1 MMDPIQWGIL
11 GTGRITRR
19 TARGIR
25 ESPLNILMGVASREQ
40 TRAERVARELGAQ
53 KAFSSYDEM
62 LASREID
69 AVYIALPNSLH
80 AEWSLKAAKAG
91 KHILC
96 EKPLASNSKEAHLVV
111 ETCEKENVLI
121 MEADMYRHH
130 PQHTKV
136 KEIISSGRIG
146 DPIAINARFSFYLE
160 PSSNIRWSKE
170 LSGGALMDV
179 GCYCINVSRLIYNS
193 EPIKAR
199 AMAKYNSRY
208 GVDASTFALL
218 EFPEGRYA
226 SFTCSL
232 LMNRANKYEV
242 IGIEGSIEVPNAFV
256 PLKDEVPLDVII
268 KINDREGMEEIHFAA
283 VDMYRLEVEHFM
295 KCIHERK
302 LYYPAENGL
311 YNMKAIDLVKE
322 SINFP
327 Y

>member
-1 MMDPIQWGIL
+1 MTDPLRWGIL

-111 ETCEKENVLI
+111 ETCERENVLI

-146 DPIAINARFSFYLE
+146 DPIAIDARFSFYLE
-160 PSSNIRWSKE
+160 LSINIRWSKE

-179 GCYCINVSRLIYNS
+179 GCYCINVSRLIFNS

-199 AMAKYNSRY
+199 AIAKYNSRY

-242 IGIEGSIEVPNAFV
+242 IGTEGSIEVPNAFV
-256 PLKDEVPLDVII
+256 PLKNEIPLDVII
-268 KINDREGMEEIHFAA
+268 KINDMEGTEEIHFSA

-295 KCIHERK
+295 KCIHEGK

-311 YNMKAIDLVKE
+311 DNMKAIDLVKE
-322 SINFP
+322 SINSLH
-327 Y
+327 